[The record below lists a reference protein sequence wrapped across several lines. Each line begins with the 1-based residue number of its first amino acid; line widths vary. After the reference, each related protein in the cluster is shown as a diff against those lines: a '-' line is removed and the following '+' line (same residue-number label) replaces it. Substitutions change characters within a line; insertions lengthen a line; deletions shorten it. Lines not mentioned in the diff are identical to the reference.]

1 MSFGCLYRIET
12 NYISSTGDT
21 RSIRLMVHI
30 VEVDDRA
37 DRDDPPGVIRLL

>member
-1 MSFGCLYRIET
+1 
-12 NYISSTGDT
+12 
-21 RSIRLMVHI
+21 MVHI